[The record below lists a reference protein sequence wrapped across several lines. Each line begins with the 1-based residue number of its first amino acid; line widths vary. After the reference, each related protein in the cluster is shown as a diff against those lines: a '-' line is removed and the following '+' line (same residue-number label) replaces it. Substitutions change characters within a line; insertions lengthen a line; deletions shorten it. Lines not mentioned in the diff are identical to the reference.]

1 MTKSKPQQTTQAR
14 SEVSY
19 DLGYLL
25 AEIEELKGIATG
37 RGLGT
42 LAYLLE
48 CAALEAK
55 WQVRLE
61 REQAEERAADHRET

>member
-1 MTKSKPQQTTQAR
+1 MSKSKPQQTTPAR
-14 SEVSY
+14 SDVSY

-25 AEIEELKGIATG
+25 AEIEGIATG

-48 CAALEAK
+48 CPALEAK

-61 REQAEERAADHRET
+61 REQAEERAADRRET